1 MLGRAARKKEEEAIV
16 HVIQQPKLFD
26 FHLKKLNQTQN
37 ESTEVA
43 ELMKNS
49 LLKLHNCLIE
59 PQCTWKGLLSYF
71 NEHDQ
76 DDWTCL
82 EKCNKCNHQEEDPL
96 DNPLVDL
103 PTLRKALQ
111 MVSSIPELSKT
122 TFYHLMIGTPSALA
136 KVPSNILELV
146 PQRSGKRSG
155 ISSISKA
162 SDFVRRLLNEGLI
175 SIALPK
181 GRHGVILELTDKGKQ
196 TLENSTLM
204 EATQTDICSLPTEDI
219 LNETPLTNQQF
230 TMPNQDIYE
239 KINSAEEMTDELMEI
254 CLQTIVVRGSIVLD
268 VTEKDRL
275 ICIPLEMFSELF
287 CEKHKAFKQNYQVA
301 LKPFHKWPKYVSWHI
316 MQKWKGE
323 STFVENTKG
332 LNIKFYC
339 GHKQFNCSAQKQW
352 KSIRTVKHNGNEHV
366 LIHETFV
373 HLGGES
379 KAILNRHLHAAG
391 AKVSRPKTATAT
403 ATENNCCIYN
413 EEAISTQFKELI
425 KNEKL
430 PMKTKSQP
438 VFSYMEQLLQGYV
451 DDPLAAQLNPSI
463 TYSKARNEMHQQ
475 KQTMRP
481 WLQGANLKGLS
492 NFNRVQL
499 LKKYLDKEGQEKNR
513 SSRPQACPFYI
524 GPATLHDGDAFTV
537 ICTDLFGITM
547 FNLCAKNGVC
557 SIDGTG
563 EIEGRINLIVLVFN
577 HGEIFQY

>member
-1 MLGRAARKKEEEAIV
+1 M
-16 HVIQQPKLFD
+16 
-26 FHLKKLNQTQN
+26 
-37 ESTEVA
+37 
-43 ELMKNS
+43 
-49 LLKLHNCLIE
+49 
-59 PQCTWKGLLSYF
+59 
-71 NEHDQ
+71 
-76 DDWTCL
+76 
-82 EKCNKCNHQEEDPL
+82 
-96 DNPLVDL
+96 
-103 PTLRKALQ
+103 
-111 MVSSIPELSKT
+111 
-122 TFYHLMIGTPSALA
+122 
-136 KVPSNILELV
+136 
-146 PQRSGKRSG
+146 
-155 ISSISKA
+155 
-162 SDFVRRLLNEGLI
+162 
-175 SIALPK
+175 
-181 GRHGVILELTDKGKQ
+181 
-196 TLENSTLM
+196 
-204 EATQTDICSLPTEDI
+204 
-219 LNETPLTNQQF
+219 
-230 TMPNQDIYE
+230 
-239 KINSAEEMTDELMEI
+239 
-254 CLQTIVVRGSIVLD
+254 
-268 VTEKDRL
+268 
-275 ICIPLEMFSELF
+275 
-287 CEKHKAFKQNYQVA
+287 
-301 LKPFHKWPKYVSWHI
+301 
-316 MQKWKGE
+316 
-323 STFVENTKG
+323 
-332 LNIKFYC
+332 
-339 GHKQFNCSAQKQW
+339 
-352 KSIRTVKHNGNEHV
+352 HNGNEHV
-366 LIHETFV
+366 LVHETFV